1 MSDGSDM
8 KRFKDFE
15 NNDLET
21 LLEGKRGYSTMVKAT
36 VVLLVMRIRALE
48 KRIQQEEDGRNRDII
63 IGQLTAY
70 SSYLSALAITFDTDD
85 KRTASRIASYAKR
98 L

>member
-1 MSDGSDM
+1 M
-8 KRFKDFE
+8 KRFRQFTYEEPSVKD
-15 NNDLET
+15 

-48 KRIQQEEDGRNRDII
+48 KRIQQEEDGKNRDII